1 VSEFDC
7 GFWISDFRIQVSGVP
22 PQADQVSGIQG
33 LSNSGIEGL
42 RELKTRSTK
51 GVSSNS
57 VKRVNS
63 IFWIGTLPAYRPIG
77 WIEFHRFLLE
87 SDEK

>member
-33 LSNSGIEGL
+33 LSNSGIEGIENTKHQ
-42 RELKTRSTK
+42 RCIFKFGETRK
-51 GVSSNS
+51 
-57 VKRVNS
+57 
-63 IFWIGTLPAYRPIG
+63 
-77 WIEFHRFLLE
+77 
-87 SDEK
+87 